1 MRTAQDLLT
10 ELNAADESPR
20 IEAKR
25 SREIGKSIIET
36 VVAYANEPGLGGGH
50 LLLGVDSRVDEKGDT
65 RYWPEGLAD
74 PDKIQK
80 DLASQCA
87 SMLNVAI
94 RPEMAVERLNDKTVI
109 VVFVPEADV
118 SQKPVYLKATGLPK
132 GAFRRIG
139 STDQR
144 CTDEDLWVLRGA
156 SQPQFGPDMA
166 PVLDARMDD
175 LDSQAIAEYR
185 RLRALA
191 NPQAEELGYD
201 NPDML
206 EALSAVRRVDN
217 ELKPTLAGIV
227 LFGKPMALRRL
238 FPALRIDYIRVV
250 GTQWMDDPEQ
260 RFQSVDIRKPLML
273 ALPVAEASIVD
284 ELPKGFRLPEGELQS
299 RQEPVLSRKVIREA
313 LANAVMHRSYQEHSP
328 VQIIRYSNRIEI
340 LNPGY
345 SLKDMASLGTPGSR
359 LRNPAIAAVLHEL
372 NWAETKGSGIR
383 TMRRMAGEAGLP
395 LPEFAS
401 DRQKNEFKVT
411 LFLHHLL
418 TEDDYAWLRELAG
431 EGLTGD
437 EAKVL
442 IYARETGVV
451 DNTACRDFSGLD
463 TLQASSLLRRLR
475 DRGLL
480 EKQGSGSR
488 TYYTLTSPQDALGMH
503 PEQGERPLEGGN
515 RVVEGGKQPP
525 QGGKRTLP
533 DLPPGLAA
541 RLPQPP
547 QRLGVAALRALIREL
562 CGWQAL
568 RGEELATLLHKD
580 LKYLRNKHLTEM
592 VKTGELAFLFPESPN
607 HALQAY
613 KLPVRNQGQ

>member
-1 MRTAQDLLT
+1 
-10 ELNAADESPR
+10 
-20 IEAKR
+20 
-25 SREIGKSIIET
+25 
-36 VVAYANEPGLGGGH
+36 
-50 LLLGVDSRVDEKGDT
+50 
-65 RYWPEGLAD
+65 
-74 PDKIQK
+74 
-80 DLASQCA
+80 
-87 SMLNVAI
+87 
-94 RPEMAVERLNDKTVI
+94 
-109 VVFVPEADV
+109 
-118 SQKPVYLKATGLPK
+118 
-132 GAFRRIG
+132 
-139 STDQR
+139 
-144 CTDEDLWVLRGA
+144 
-156 SQPQFGPDMA
+156 
-166 PVLDARMDD
+166 
-175 LDSQAIAEYR
+175 
-185 RLRALA
+185 
-191 NPQAEELGYD
+191 
-201 NPDML
+201 ML
-206 EALSAVRRVDN
+206 EALSAVRRIDN

-227 LFGKPMALRRL
+227 LFGKSIVLRRL

-250 GTQWMDDPEQ
+250 GTQWIDDPEQ

-299 RQEPVLSRKVIREA
+299 RQEPVLSRRVIREA
-313 LANAVMHRSYQEHSP
+313 LANAVMHRSYQDHSP
-328 VQIIRYSNRIEI
+328 IQIIRYSNRIEI

-372 NWAETKGSGIR
+372 SWAETKGSGIR

-418 TEDDYAWLRELAG
+418 TEEDYTWLKALAG
-431 EGLTGD
+431 ETLSGD
-437 EAKVL
+437 EAKAL
-442 IYARETGVV
+442 IYARETGAV

-480 EKQGSGSR
+480 EKQGAGSR
-488 TYYTLTSPQDALGMH
+488 TYYTLSSPQTSADLH
-503 PEQGERPLEGGN
+503 PEQGKLPLEGGN
-515 RVVEGGKQPP
+515 QSEEGGKQSN

-533 DLPPGLAA
+533 DLPPNLAA
-541 RLPQPP
+541 RLPSPG
-547 QRLGVAALRALIREL
+547 QRLDGAGLRQLIRDL
-562 CGWQAL
+562 CRWQPL

-592 VKTGELAFLFPESPN
+592 VQTGQLAFLYPESPN

-613 KLPVRNQGQ
+613 TLPINGES

>member
-1 MRTAQDLLT
+1 MGQFSWPLT
-10 ELNAADESPR
+10 
-20 IEAKR
+20 
-25 SREIGKSIIET
+25 
-36 VVAYANEPGLGGGH
+36 
-50 LLLGVDSRVDEKGDT
+50 
-65 RYWPEGLAD
+65 
-74 PDKIQK
+74 
-80 DLASQCA
+80 
-87 SMLNVAI
+87 
-94 RPEMAVERLNDKTVI
+94 
-109 VVFVPEADV
+109 VPEADV
-118 SQKPVYLKATGLPK
+118 SQKPVYLKAIGLPK

-166 PVLDARMDD
+166 LVPDARMDD
-175 LDSQAIAEYR
+175 LDPQAITEYR

-217 ELKPTLAGIV
+217 VLKPTVAGIV
-227 LFGKPMALRRL
+227 LFGKPMTLRRL

-250 GTQWMDDPEQ
+250 GTQWVDDPEQ

-299 RQEPVLSRKVIREA
+299 RQEPVLPRKVIREA

-328 VQIIRYSNRIEI
+328 AQIIRYSNRIEI

-418 TEDDYAWLRELAG
+418 TEDDYAWLRALAG
-431 EGLTGD
+431 DGLTGD

-442 IYARETGVV
+442 IYAREIGVV

-480 EKQGSGSR
+480 EKQGAGSR
-488 TYYTLTSPQDALGMH
+488 THYTLASPRDEIDRQL
-503 PEQGERPLEGGN
+503 ERGELPLEGGN
-515 RVVEGGKQPP
+515 RIVEGGKQSP
-525 QGGKRTLP
+525 QSGKRSLP

-541 RLPQPP
+541 RLPRPE
-547 QRLGVAALRALIREL
+547 QRISMARLRQIIRDL
-562 CGWQAL
+562 CRWRPL
-568 RGEELATLLHKD
+568 RGEELAALLHKD
-580 LKYLRNKHLTEM
+580 LKYLRNKHLTRM
-592 VKTGELAFLFPESPN
+592 VRAGELAFLYPESPN

-613 KLPVRNQGQ
+613 LLPGRDEAETQ